1 MKVLNFFFGVVESFC
16 LFSEES
22 FSKFVCFMMAEYI
35 ETKASEYSAAQT
47 RISEIV
53 TGRIYLIG
61 IITYS
66 ESV

>member
-1 MKVLNFFFGVVESFC
+1 
-16 LFSEES
+16 
-22 FSKFVCFMMAEYI
+22 MMTENT
-35 ETKASEYSAAQT
+35 ETKADESSERTAQT